1 MEAHVLKICLLAHLK
16 QDQIGRH
23 DFMHRLLVQALHG
36 RHGVEFVC
44 GLQKDDRLVKDE
56 PLQRRHHSHRVHE
69 GQATACAL
77 RLQERLHKHGG
88 LVLQN
93 AHVLDLRHFLLM
105 TMGFQ
110 ALDEPA
116 MLLGEVVVHQV
127 PHGTGTDVAHLIL
140 RQGLVGLPNA
150 SFNLL
155 KLLRPR
161 PATQHVLQ
169 GLLKGC
175 PDFLHHEHMAATHVR
190 WSSCSRGESGD
201 TKKSVCHVSPEW
213 RT

>member
-1 MEAHVLKICLLAHLK
+1 MEVYVVKICFLAHLK
-16 QDQIGRH
+16 QHQIGDH
-23 DFMHRLLVQALHG
+23 NLVHRPLVQALQG
-36 RHGVEFVC
+36 RHRVELVC
-44 GLQKDDRLVKDE
+44 GLQQQDRLVKNQ
-56 PLQRRHHSHRVHE
+56 PLQRRHHGHRVDE
-69 GQATACAL
+69 GQAAALVL
-77 RLQERLHKHGG
+77 RLQEGLHQHGG
-88 LVLQN
+88 LVLQDV
-93 AHVLDLRHFLLM
+93 HLVDLRDFRLM